1 MKITVFHVGS
11 SLAEPLA
18 RAEREINARYA
29 LDLRIAAFNCGA
41 PLDDDQWS
49 IAATALAASE
59 LVFIIHVTD
68 AENADRIVDGLKHSR
83 SHAVIPINC
92 MPPLM
97 RLMRMGSLEF
107 ASRSNKNE
115 PESKNFIRRAG
126 SWMADS
132 MKSRGKS
139 GQFMSLLNRAPAV
152 LRLLPSR
159 GRLGDAKNYLTLF
172 CYFLQPTPSNI
183 EMMLLYAIKHYVPD
197 QRQVLECR
205 PPESMPSIAIYH
217 PDAEV
222 MFDSFD
228 KYRKWYERAKG
239 MRLDPS
245 RTIGL
250 LLMRPQV
257 ISGSRRH
264 YDGVIRAIE
273 GRGLAVIPALATFMD
288 NRAACSRFFIDG
300 SAPRVSQ
307 VVSLTGFS
315 FVGGPASHDS
325 EAAVRFLRDLNVPFH
340 SAVSLDVQSIESW
353 SASALGLNPVQTG
366 MQVAIPEIDG
376 ATEPMIFG
384 GVTSRGGSLEPIEE
398 RCERLAARIARWN
411 RLRVASRSDLRLA
424 FLLFCF
430 PPNKGNVGTAAELD
444 VFPSLWATLG
454 RLKDEGYRLDV
465 PESVDALRE
474 LVLEGNSG
482 TFGTAANVAARLPVD
497 DYRHLCPWVNDIEA
511 EWGTAP
517 GRINSFGGEILIC
530 GIQLGNVFVGIQPT
544 FGYEGDPMRL
554 LASRSGS
561 PHHGFM
567 GLYTYVE
574 KVFKADAVV
583 HVGTHGALEFMPG
596 KQVGLSAS
604 CWPDRLVGTLPH
616 IYLYSVNNPSEGTI
630 AKRRSYAE
638 LVSYLTPPVQS
649 AGLYRDLAEL
659 KELLTAYRQESRE
672 IERERLYGAIEELAS
687 RANLYRN

>member
-1 MKITVFHVGS
+1 MRITVFHVGS

-49 IAATALAASE
+49 IAASALAASD

-68 AENADRIVDGLKHSR
+68 SENADRIIDSLKHSPA
-83 SHAVIPINC
+83 HAVIAINC

-97 RLMRMGSLEF
+97 RQTRMGSLQF
-107 ASRSNKNE
+107 ASRNSKKE
-115 PESKNFIRRAG
+115 PEAKSFIQRAG

-132 MKSRGKS
+132 MKRRGKS
-139 GQFMSLLNRAPAV
+139 GNHARHLSQFMSLLNRAPAV

-183 EMMLLYAIKHYVPD
+183 EMMLLYAIKHYVPG
-197 QRQVLECR
+197 QRQALECR

-217 PDAEV
+217 PDAPA

-228 KYRKWYERAKG
+228 KYRKWYEREKG
-239 MRLDPS
+239 VRLDPS

-273 GRGLAVIPALATFMD
+273 GRELAVIPALATFMD
-288 NRAACSRFFIDG
+288 NREACSRFFVDG
-300 SAPRVSQ
+300 SAPRGRVSQ
-307 VVSLTGFS
+307 VLSLTGFS

-353 SASALGLNPVQTG
+353 SSSALGLNPVQTG

-384 GVTSRGGSLEPIEE
+384 GVTSRGGSPEPIAE
-398 RCERLAARIARWN
+398 RCERLAERLVRWN
-411 RLRVASRSDLRLA
+411 RLRTGSRGDLRLA

-444 VFPSLWATLG
+444 VFPSLWSTLG

-465 PESVDALRE
+465 PDSIDALRE
-474 LVLEGNSG
+474 LVLEGNSV

-497 DYRHLCPWVNDIEA
+497 DYRHLCPWVDDIEA
-511 EWGTAP
+511 EWGAAP
-517 GRINSFGGEILIC
+517 GRINSFGGDVLIC
-530 GIQLGNVFVGIQPT
+530 GIQLGNVFIGIQPT

-583 HVGTHGALEFMPG
+583 HVGTHGAL
-596 KQVGLSAS
+596 SS
-604 CWPDRLVGTLPH
+604 CQGSRLD
-616 IYLYSVNNPSEGTI
+616 S
-630 AKRRSYAE
+630 R
-638 LVSYLTPPVQS
+638 PPVGRTGWSAPCLTSISTASTIRRKEQSPS
-649 AGLYRDLAEL
+649 AGPTLSL
-659 KELLTAYRQESRE
+659 SP
-672 IERERLYGAIEELAS
+672 I
-687 RANLYRN
+687 